1 MAIAAADNAVA
12 DNVIASC
19 FFMVLLAD
27 GQMTV
32 TPMPAFPQM
41 NVLRETQGIAGPRSP
56 YTVQLWLTF
65 R

>member
-1 MAIAAADNAVA
+1 MGAMAIAAADQCRG

-32 TPMPAFPQM
+32 TPMPAF
-41 NVLRETQGIAGPRSP
+41 RR
-56 YTVQLWLTF
+56 
-65 R
+65 